1 MRGRLVGW
9 LMCSCLAVGAG
20 CQSSRGTVPR
30 ALSNQPTLSGLSE
43 GQTIEVRHGAVVS
56 VSPDASAV
64 GRDVLVRGGN
74 AVDAAVASAFAL
86 AVTWPEA
93 GNIGGGGFMVV
104 YAGKGAVPVVVDYRE
119 TAPAAAKADTF
130 AAGRPTQH
138 RLVGVPGTVRGLALA
153 HEKFGKLPWKEL
165 VMPAVRLAK
174 EGFELNKDV
183 AEAINEYVAKPGD
196 EANEMRRVLGK
207 SGGGK
212 WASGDRLVQAEL
224 AETLGRIAEE
234 GPKAFYEGAIAD
246 AIVES
251 LDEGLITRADLAG
264 YRAKVREPIHGTFR
278 GFDVYG
284 PPPPSSGGICVVEM
298 LNVLEYLNLRE
309 NERLSAKTLHLM
321 IETMRRVFVDRAKFL
336 GDADFMKIPAELT
349 SKEYAAQIASQI
361 NPLRATASED
371 LATDI
376 RLVKEGTQTT
386 HFSVI
391 DADGMAVSN
400 TYTLEQR
407 FGGRV
412 MVRGKGFLL
421 NNEMGDFN
429 LQPGITDRQGKIG
442 TAANQVAPGK
452 RMLSSMT
459 PVIVTKDGRVVM
471 ICGSPGGRT
480 IINTVL
486 CVVINRLEYHMSPRE
501 SVDAPRINMTWFP
514 DKVTAEADMLKD
526 HSATLE
532 QLRNM
537 GHYVDPKPAR
547 QGDAQSIFV
556 ESDGRIIGVAD
567 KRRGGGAAGY

>member
-1 MRGRLVGW
+1 MKSSLWFVVCCSLWVIGCSGR
-9 LMCSCLAVGAG
+9 
-20 CQSSRGTVPR
+20 QEVPR
-30 ALSNQPTLSGLSE
+30 AFSNNPTLSQLSE
-43 GQTIEVRHGAVVS
+43 GQTIEVRRGAVVS
-56 VSPDASAV
+56 VSPDASRV

-74 AVDAAVASAFAL
+74 AVDAAVATAFAL
-86 AVTWPEA
+86 AVTFPEA
-93 GNIGGGGFMVV
+93 GNIGGGGFMVIHRN
-104 YAGKGAVPVVVDYRE
+104 GAAPVVIDYRE

-130 AAGRPTQH
+130 ASGKPTQY

-165 VMPAVRLAK
+165 VIPAVALAK

-183 AEAINEYVAKPGD
+183 AEAINEYIVRPGD
-196 EANEMRRVLGK
+196 EAREMRRVLGK
-207 SGGGK
+207 GGGGQ
-212 WASGDRLVQAEL
+212 WAAGDRLVQPEL
-224 AETLGRIAEE
+224 ADTLREIAQE
-234 GPKAFYEGAIAD
+234 GPRAFYEGVIAD
-246 AIVES
+246 AIVNS
-251 LDEGLITRADLAG
+251 LEDGLITQADLAG
-264 YRAKVREPIHGTFR
+264 YQAKLREPIHGTFR

-284 PPPPSSGGICVVEM
+284 PPPPSSGGTCVVQM

-309 NERLSAKTLHLM
+309 NERWSAKTLHLM
-321 IETMRRVFVDRAKFL
+321 IETMRRAFYDRAKSL
-336 GDADFMKIPAELT
+336 GDGDFVRIPAELT
-349 SKEYAAQIASQI
+349 KKEYAAEVASKI
-361 NPLRATASED
+361 DPLRATPSEN

-376 RLVKEGTQTT
+376 RLAREGTQTT
-386 HFSVI
+386 HFSVV
-391 DADGMAVSN
+391 DAEGMAVSN

-412 MVRGKGFLL
+412 MVKGKGFLL

-429 LQPGITDRQGKIG
+429 LQPGVTDRQGRIG
-442 TAANQVAPGK
+442 TSANQIAPGK

-486 CVVINRLEYHMSPRE
+486 CVLINRLEYQMSPRE

-514 DKVTAEADMLKD
+514 DKVTAEADLHKA

-547 QGDAQSIFV
+547 QGDVHGVFV
-556 ESDGRIIGVAD
+556 EDDGRIIGVAD
-567 KRRGGGAAGY
+567 KRRRGGAAGY